1 MKAFSLPFYL
11 KASIFCIGLF
21 TFIQILSIGQE
32 IIVPLI
38 FSAIIALVL
47 QIFVAFQ
54 IKKGVPK
61 IIAIL
66 ITLLLLFVF
75 GLALVFFIS
84 KQLTL
89 LADAVPEIIA
99 RLVPLIENTKTYAG
113 KIFHF
118 NDSEVGQYSNE
129 LKANLIQASKSFIG
143 PTILNLGNL
152 LFLSFLIPVYLF
164 MFLYYQPLLREV
176 VYQAFKGSNKE
187 KLHEL
192 IGSSKKIIQ
201 KYLLGLLVESA
212 LVAGLNITG
221 LLILGIDFAI
231 ILGLIGGLINAIPYV
246 GGIVAALL
254 PLLIALAT
262 KPPIYALLVVLV
274 YVVIQ
279 FIDNNIIMPYIVATN
294 IQVNGLISVVVVVL
308 GGELWGVSGMFL
320 AIPIAAILKIIFDY
334 FPHYKPLAMLIG
346 NQETTYKN

>member
-1 MKAFSLPFYL
+1 MKAFSIPFYL
-11 KASIFCIGLF
+11 KASIFCLGLF
-21 TFIQILSIGQE
+21 TFIQILSIGQD

-47 QIFVAFQ
+47 QVFVAFQ
-54 IKKGVPK
+54 IKKGIPK
-61 IIAIL
+61 ILAIFIAL
-66 ITLLLLFVF
+66 FLLFVF
-75 GLALVFFIS
+75 GIALVFYIS

-89 LADAVPEIIA
+89 LADAIPEIITN
-99 RLVPLIENTKTYAG
+99 LVPIIENTKAYAG
-113 KIFHF
+113 DIFHF
-118 NDSEVGQYSNE
+118 NASELGQYSNE
-129 LKANLIQASKSFIG
+129 LKANLISASKSFIG
-143 PTILNLGNL
+143 PTILNIGNL

-164 MFLYYQPLLREV
+164 MFLYYQPLIREV
-176 VYQAFKGSNKE
+176 VYQTFKGSSKE
-187 KLHEL
+187 KLQEL

-201 KYLLGLLVESA
+201 KYLLGLLIESA

-231 ILGLIGGLINAIPYV
+231 ILGLIGGLINAIPYI
-246 GGIVAALL
+246 GGMVAALL

-262 KPPIYALLVVLV
+262 KPPIYALLVILV

-294 IQVNGLISVVVVVL
+294 IQVNGLISVVVVIL

-320 AIPIAAILKIIFDY
+320 SIPIAAILKIIFDY
-334 FPHYKPLAMLIG
+334 FPSFKPLAMLIG
-346 NQETTYKN
+346 NQESTYKS